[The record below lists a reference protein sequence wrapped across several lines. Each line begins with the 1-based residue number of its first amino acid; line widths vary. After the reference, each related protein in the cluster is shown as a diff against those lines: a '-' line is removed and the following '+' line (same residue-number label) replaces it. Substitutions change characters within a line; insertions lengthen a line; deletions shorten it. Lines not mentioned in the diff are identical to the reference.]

1 MAVKVGVLVPLRV
14 EDVMVRDVITI
25 VADAKV
31 AQAAELMSK
40 HEIGCLIVVER
51 ERPVGIVTERDML
64 NRVLRARAHPDDIE
78 VGEIMSSPLVVG
90 KPNMHIEDAVELMFK
105 RRIKKLPVVE
115 HGRLRGLVTL
125 TDLVRSPKTV
135 NKLKELAVE
144 GTPKRMLKVVDYYH
158 RILGYE

>member
-1 MAVKVGVLVPLRV
+1 MAVRVGVLVPLRV
-14 EDVMVRDVITI
+14 EDVMVQDVITI

-40 HEIGCLIVVER
+40 HEIGCLIVVDR

-64 NRVLRARAHPDDIE
+64 NRVLRARAHPDDTE
-78 VGEIMSSPLVVG
+78 VSEIMSSPLVIG
-90 KPNMHIEDAVELMFK
+90 KPKMNIEDAVELMFK
-105 RRIKKLPVVE
+105 RGIKKLPVVE

-125 TDLVRSPKTV
+125 TDLVCSLNTL
-135 NKLKELAVE
+135 KLLKKLAVK
-144 GTPKRMLKVVDYYH
+144 GTPKRMLKVVDYYN

>member
-1 MAVKVGVLVPLRV
+1 MAVRVGVLVPLRI
-14 EDVMVRDVITI
+14 EDVMVEDVITI
-25 VADAKV
+25 LADAKV
-31 AQAAELMSK
+31 TQAAELMSK
-40 HEIGCLIVVER
+40 YEIGCLVVVER

-78 VGEIMSSPLVVG
+78 IGEIMSAPLVVG
-90 KPNMHIEDAVELMFK
+90 KPKMYIEDAVELMFK
-105 RRIKKLPVVE
+105 HRIKKLPIVE

-125 TDLVRSPKTV
+125 TDLVRSPQTAGM
-135 NKLKELAVE
+135 LKKLAVK